1 MAKVKSKGTAKPF
14 SVKGIR
20 IVSPRGEAL
29 WCKVKE
35 PDYQYNAKGVL
46 STTVVCDPNDETVQ
60 AFIEKLEELRDVAY
74 DETVETLGVKA
85 KGIVRKDVYTEHL
98 DKDGEDTGL
107 IEFKFALKDADDRDK
122 WIRVVDSKRN
132 EIKDIP
138 LVGNG
143 SIIRCSAFAN
153 PYYMASS
160 KTVGIS
166 LIWEQMQLINLVE
179 YGGGDA
185 FDDEDGYVDN
195 DEDDFE
201 DDKPVKE
208 KPTKKVV
215 PKSKR
220 KPVDEEDTDEDED
233 DADY

>member
-46 STTVVCDPNDETVQ
+46 STTVVCDPNDERVQ
-60 AFIEKLEELRDVAY
+60 TFIEKLEELRDVAY
-74 DETVETLGVKA
+74 DETVETLGAKA
-85 KGIVRKDVYTEHL
+85 KGVVRKDVYTEHL
-98 DKDGEDTGL
+98 NQEGEDTGL

-201 DDKPVKE
+201 DDKPVA

-220 KPVDEEDTDEDED
+220 QTVEEDTDEDED

>member
-1 MAKVKSKGTAKPF
+1 MAKVKSKGTVKPF

-35 PDYQYNAKGVL
+35 PDYQYNAKGNL

-98 DKDGEDTGL
+98 DQDGEDTGL

-122 WIRVVDSKRN
+122 WIRVVDSKRA

-143 SIIRCSAFAN
+143 SIIRCSAYAN

-166 LIWEQMQLINLVE
+166 LIWEQMQLISLVE

-195 DEDDFE
+195 SEDDF
-201 DDKPVKE
+201 DDNDKPTT

-220 KPVDEEDTDEDED
+220 QTVEEDTDEDED